1 MRVLLVDTE
10 LNGRA
15 RAIASSFALRDHHL
29 VRCADADEA
38 RAAIEESSFDLIA
51 VVGDD
56 DPSGLLALC
65 AALRAVAG
73 DTFLLA
79 LVSTHDP
86 EIVGLLLDAGVD
98 DCFGL
103 PFEPRRFTARLRVV
117 ERTLEQRARLREAER
132 EAKEVNARLLL
143 ADRLV
148 SVGTLAAGVAHEIN
162 NPLMYVIANLEFV
175 SRQLASADGSGVG
188 ERRERVLRALSQARE
203 GADRVSQIVR
213 SLRTFSR
220 GDEDRRGP
228 VSVTDVMESSLA
240 MAWNE
245 VRHRARLVRDY
256 LPVAPVEANE
266 ARLGQVFLNLVVN
279 AAQAIPEGRVDDH
292 EIRVSA
298 REASGKV
305 IVEVSDT
312 GAGIPREIIGR
323 IFDPFFTTK
332 PVGEGTGLGLSICH
346 GIVKNLGG
354 EIVVERNVTRGT
366 TFRVVLP
373 AAAPVRAVVR
383 TSTPPAPLGARARVL
398 IVDDE
403 PNLRLSLAQILAT
416 EHDVRETASGHE
428 VLDMMREGVRFDVIL
443 CDLLMPEMSG
453 VDLFQALE
461 SVAPEQCK
469 RVVFLTGGAFT
480 PRAQEFLARIANPR
494 LEKPFDI
501 DELLV
506 LIRKVM
512 R

>member
-1 MRVLLVDTE
+1 
-10 LNGRA
+10 
-15 RAIASSFALRDHHL
+15 
-29 VRCADADEA
+29 
-38 RAAIEESSFDLIA
+38 
-51 VVGDD
+51 
-56 DPSGLLALC
+56 
-65 AALRAVAG
+65 
-73 DTFLLA
+73 
-79 LVSTHDP
+79 
-86 EIVGLLLDAGVD
+86 
-98 DCFGL
+98 
-103 PFEPRRFTARLRVV
+103 
-117 ERTLEQRARLREAER
+117 
-132 EAKEVNARLLL
+132 
-143 ADRLV
+143 
-148 SVGTLAAGVAHEIN
+148 
-162 NPLMYVIANLEFV
+162 
-175 SRQLASADGSGVG
+175 
-188 ERRERVLRALSQARE
+188 
-203 GADRVSQIVR
+203 
-213 SLRTFSR
+213 
-220 GDEDRRGP
+220 
-228 VSVTDVMESSLA
+228 
-240 MAWNE
+240 
-245 VRHRARLVRDY
+245 
-256 LPVAPVEANE
+256 
-266 ARLGQVFLNLVVN
+266 
-279 AAQAIPEGRVDDH
+279 
-292 EIRVSA
+292 
-298 REASGKV
+298 
-305 IVEVSDT
+305 VSDT

-461 SVAPEQCK
+461 AVAPEQCK